1 MADFSEGVGVFSGL
15 GVSFFFAVPFAF
27 AAFFRSGDASFFCD
41 FFLAAFDFGVG
52 LGDFFDFRE
61 VVIGSGVSLGFGF
74 GIASSSWPD
83 SLANFDLRGCGD
95 FSGSDSAP
103 VSLVGFPAAALAF
116 EIGLGDSSVVAEA
129 PVLFFGFSVASF
141 AFGIELGDF
150 AGVAKLP
157 RFFFDLFATALAFA
171 IGLGDFSGVGDET
184 VAYWLFSSLLTW
196 ARRRLP
202 AIAPSATAV
211 ASQRRKQTTATER
224 NRARDAINPEAS
236 TVIC

>member
-1 MADFSEGVGVFSGL
+1 MWRRWSRASRQCGRFFRRRR
-15 GVSFFFAVPFAF
+15 SFF
-27 AAFFRSGDASFFCD
+27 RLGRL
-41 FFLAAFDFGVG
+41 FFLRCP
-52 LGDFFDFRE
+52 FRFRR
-61 VVIGSGVSLGFGF
+61 L
-74 GIASSSWPD
+74 
-83 SLANFDLRGCGD
+83 
-95 FSGSDSAP
+95 FS
-103 VSLVGFPAAALAF
+103 FRR
-116 EIGLGDSSVVAEA
+116 
-129 PVLFFGFSVASF
+129 
-141 AFGIELGDF
+141 
-150 AGVAKLP
+150 
-157 RFFFDLFATALAFA
+157 RFFLDLFATALAFA